1 MLHSEDSVQH
11 DKRGGEEGNATG
23 AKALV
28 NS

>member
-11 DKRGGEEGNATG
+11 DKWGREEGNATG
-23 AKALV
+23 AKVVV